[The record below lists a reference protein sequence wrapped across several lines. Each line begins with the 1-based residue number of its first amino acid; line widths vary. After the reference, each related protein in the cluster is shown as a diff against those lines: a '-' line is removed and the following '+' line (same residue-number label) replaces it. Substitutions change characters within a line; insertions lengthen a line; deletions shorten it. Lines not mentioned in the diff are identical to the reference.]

1 MQYSTKVIPETTG
14 AKMNIVATRN
24 DDKEMLLVITVAKL
38 VRKEF
43 QKHKYCYENYTKLA
57 SKADSYY

>member
-1 MQYSTKVIPETTG
+1 
-14 AKMNIVATRN
+14 MNVVATRN
-24 DDKEMLLVITVAKL
+24 DDKEMLLVIAVSKL

-43 QKHKYCYENYTKLA
+43 QKHKYYYENYTKLA

>member
-1 MQYSTKVIPETTG
+1 MQYSTKIIPETTG
-14 AKMNIVATRN
+14 AKMNVVATRN
-24 DDKEMLLVITVAKL
+24 DDKEMLLVIAVSKL

-43 QKHKYCYENYTKLA
+43 QKHKYYYENYTKLA